1 MSMIESIGKQIYK
14 GILNVELSFFSFVFC
29 FLNFLTDSAVLIFL
43 IQAFKFCVMINYQ
56 VWQ

>member
-14 GILNVELSFFSFVFC
+14 GILNVELSFFSFVFS

-56 VWQ
+56 V